1 MMMALFRPR
10 PQAAPPANDLAVKS
24 TIRPRGDSYVR
35 IDRRDYPVKCWSPL
49 GFTLAPYSGSLIRR
63 QKARGTMV
71 LSEFGDRSEPLEVS
85 GEIFVDV
92 AENGILSARWTGLPK
107 YKVAALAEYFA
118 GKLSA

>member
-10 PQAAPPANDLAVKS
+10 SRATPPANDLAAQP

-35 IDRRDYPVKCWSPL
+35 IDGRDYPVRCWSPS
-49 GFTLAPYSGSLIRR
+49 GFTLAPYSGALIRR
-63 QKARGTMV
+63 QKARVTLI